1 MRRMTTLRIGTRGSP
16 LALWQ
21 AHFVAGEL
29 RAHHAGLDVV
39 LVEIQTTG
47 DQIRDVPL
55 TNLGGEGVF
64 TKAIQNALLDG
75 TVDIAVHSLKDLP
88 TTHVEGLILSAVPPR
103 GPTGDALVSLKYKS
117 FAELPTGAKVA
128 TSSLRRRSQILN
140 RRPDLEVLEI
150 RGNVDTRLRKLHEQ
164 DLDATILAEAGL
176 QRLGLTDRIT
186 EILDEAWMYPAVG
199 QGALGIECREWD
211 IATQELLLP
220 LNDPETQ
227 LAVLAERTV
236 LRTLGGGC
244 HVPIGVRGVVRGD
257 RLTLRGTVLSPDGAR
272 RIETEHTGFAS
283 NGQKMGID
291 LAYELLLQG
300 AVELLGSTAG
310 GERMPT

>member
-1 MRRMTTLRIGTRGSP
+1 MPLMTTLRIGTRGSP

-29 RAHHAGLDVV
+29 RSRHPGLEVV

-64 TKAIQNALLDG
+64 TKAIQDSLLDN
-75 TVDIAVHSLKDLP
+75 TVDVAVHSLKDLP
-88 TTHVEGLILSAVPPR
+88 TTHVECLMLVAVPTR
-103 GPTGDALVSLKYKS
+103 GPTGDALVSLKHKS

-140 RRPDLEVLEI
+140 RRPDLNVLEI
-150 RGNVDTRLRKLHEQ
+150 RGNVDTRLRKLHDQ

-176 QRLGLTDRIT
+176 QRLGLTDRIA
-186 EILDEAWMYPAVG
+186 EILDERWMVPAVG

-211 IATQELLLP
+211 TTTQEFLRP
-220 LNDPETQ
+220 LNHADTH

-244 HVPIGVRGVVRGD
+244 HVPIGVRGSILDG

-272 RIETEHTGFAS
+272 RIEAARVDFAV
-283 NGQKMGID
+283 NGQQMGVD
-291 LAYELLLQG
+291 LAQELMLLGAAELLR
-300 AVELLGSTAG
+300 AEAS
-310 GERMPT
+310 